1 MIYQSRA
8 AVGAMFIELIGVH
21 CAGRN
26 WIFNTPPQV
35 LPVLVSIVDS
45 TVIELLNLSYLFV
58 HVELSD
64 KGEELDVRKGFCQ
77 SICKYVFGRN
87 IGEVDSSF

>member
-1 MIYQSRA
+1 
-8 AVGAMFIELIGVH
+8 MFIKLIGVH

-35 LPVLVSIVDS
+35 LPVFVSIVDS
-45 TVIELLNLSYLFV
+45 TVIELLNLSYLFD

-64 KGEELDVRKGFCQ
+64 KGEELDMGKGFCQ
-77 SICKYVFGRN
+77 SICKHVFGQN